1 MDSIAVS
8 QAILDRYLKV
18 PTATIFSALNK
29 WGYDSAFMEDVQCMT
44 PGRRIAGRA
53 RTLRTLPT
61 RPDLREEVFVRE
73 NSPEYRAMSLCGPG
87 DVLVVDSMRL
97 PYATVLG
104 DVKLLQLKHQG
115 AGGFVTDGA
124 IRDLDIVAEYGFAIF
139 AQRRTP
145 TAREYGEPYEADV
158 AIQCAGVLVRPGD
171 IIVGDNDGVMV
182 IPAKLAV
189 EVLEWAELHELAE
202 EHVKQRIEAERCV
215 PGRYYPP
222 SDALKAELKSRGPKI

>member
-1 MDSIAVS
+1 MDSIAVP

-29 WGYDSAFMEDVQCMT
+29 WGYDSAFMEDVNCMT

-61 RPDLREEVFVRE
+61 RPDLREEVFVSE

-87 DVLVVDSMRL
+87 DVLVVDSMCR

-182 IPAKLAV
+182 VPAKLAL

-202 EHVKQRIEAERCV
+202 QHVKERIEAERCV

-222 SDALKAELKSRGPKI
+222 SDALKAELKARGLKS